1 MIKVSGK
8 QIDGVAFD
16 LEGTVIDLEP
26 LHFAA
31 HVETAKLLGINLDWN
46 DPDVVIRDVPHFIG
60 GPHESI
66 MQELYDL
73 AKQRKTWVEDSAE
86 AKEVKL
92 KELSEYDRSTY
103 INLRDGKFEYP
114 PREGFLEFL
123 KQLQAEGIPVAI
135 GSLTEDKDAWLL
147 IEKSGLINLFDR
159 DKIILK
165 SDVARVKPDPE
176 VYRKTAQRMGIDSSR
191 QLVFEDSH
199 NGVRAVRGAGS
210 IAVGMPTLYRP
221 MIIDRLRQEGALTVF
236 ESWKQV
242 SLSSL
247 RTLEGNRRL
256 KEGGKPGLEQI

>member
-1 MIKVSGK
+1 MIKVAGR
-8 QIDGVAFD
+8 QIDGVTFD

-31 HVETAKLLGINLDWN
+31 HVETARLLGIALDWN

-66 MQELYDL
+66 MEELLDL
-73 AKQRKTWVEDSAE
+73 AKQRKMWIEESKEARE
-86 AKEVKL
+86 AKL
-92 KELSEYDRSTY
+92 KQLSKYDRSTY
-103 INLRDGKFEYP
+103 INLRDGQLEYP
-114 PREGFLEFL
+114 LREGFIEFF

-135 GSLTEDKDAWLL
+135 GSLTDDKDAWLL
-147 IEKSGLINLFDR
+147 IEKSGLINLFDQ

-165 SDVARVKPDPE
+165 SHVAYVKPAPE
-176 VYRKTAQRMGIDSSR
+176 VYIKTAERMGISPLR

-199 NGVRAVRGAGS
+199 NGVKAAREAGS
-210 IAVGMPTLYRP
+210 IAIGMPTLYRP
-221 MIIDRLRQEGALTVF
+221 MIIDRLKQEGAVSIF

-247 RTLEGNRRL
+247 RALEGNRIL
-256 KEGGKPGLEQI
+256 KEGRESGLEQI